1 MIIGLTGQTGA
12 GKSTVCAYLSSM
24 PFCII
29 DCDKV
34 AREVTEKGSPVLDRL
49 AAAFGKDIILEDGS
63 LDRALLASRAF
74 ETSEKTELL
83 NDITH
88 PAILDAVKAKI
99 VSATCQ
105 NVILDAPTLF
115 ESGADKLCDRIIA
128 VLCDENKRKDR
139 IISRDNLSLE
149 QAKKRLMRAKSNEF
163 FTERADAV
171 IYNDGTPDELYKNVE
186 KALNQIGVV

>member
-12 GKSTVCAYLSSM
+12 GKSTVCAFLSKM

-34 AREVTEKGSPVLDRL
+34 AREVTEKGSELVFKL
-49 AAAFGKDIILEDGS
+49 ADAFGSDIVSNDGT
-63 LDRALLASRAF
+63 LNRRLLAERAF
-74 ETSEKTELL
+74 ETPQKTELL
-83 NDITH
+83 NSITH
-88 PAILDAVKAKI
+88 PAILSAIKAKI
-99 VSATCQ
+99 AASGSE
-105 NVILDAPTLF
+105 NIILDAPTLF

-149 QAKKRLMRAKSNEF
+149 QARLRLSRAKSNEF
-163 FTERADAV
+163 FTERADCV
-171 IYNDGTPDELYKNVE
+171 IYNDGTLKELEENVLD
-186 KALNQIGVV
+186 ALNQIGVV

>member
-34 AREVTEKGSPVLDRL
+34 AREVTEKGSPVLDKL

-83 NDITH
+83 NGITH

-99 VSATCQ
+99 AFATCQ

-149 QAKKRLMRAKSNEF
+149 QAKKRLMRAKSNKF

-171 IYNDGTPDELYKNVE
+171 VYNDGTPDELYKNVE

>member
-12 GKSTVCAYLSSM
+12 GKSTVCVFLSKM

-34 AREVTEKGSPVLDRL
+34 AREVTEKGSETLLKL
-49 AAAFGKDIILEDGS
+49 ADAFGKDIITKDGS

-74 ETSEKTELL
+74 ETPEQTQLL
-83 NDITH
+83 NSITH
-88 PAILDAVKAKI
+88 PAILDDIKAKI
-99 VSATCQ
+99 AASNCE
-105 NVILDAPTLF
+105 NIILDAPTLF

-149 QAKKRLMRAKSNEF
+149 QADLRLSRAKSNEF
-163 FTERADAV
+163 FAERADCV
-171 IYNDGTPDELYKNVE
+171 IYNDGTLDELFRNVTQ
-186 KALNQIGVV
+186 ALNQIGVV